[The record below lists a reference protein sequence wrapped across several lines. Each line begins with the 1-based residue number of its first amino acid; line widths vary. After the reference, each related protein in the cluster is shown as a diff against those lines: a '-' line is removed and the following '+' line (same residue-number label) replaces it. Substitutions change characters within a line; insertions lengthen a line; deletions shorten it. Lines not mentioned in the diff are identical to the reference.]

1 MLLIVNLSSRG
12 ESFPVEAFEQVD
24 MVLAKAGFKKE
35 VRSVVKP
42 GKEFSAT
49 YEGPDS
55 DKAYLE
61 AALRPISEKN
71 EINISVES
79 EESVR
84 FP

>member
-1 MLLIVNLSSRG
+1 MLLIVKLSSRG
-12 ESFPVEAFEQVD
+12 QGFPVEAFEQVD
-24 MVLAKAGFKKE
+24 VVLAKAGYRKE

-49 YEGPDS
+49 YDGPDS

-61 AALRPISEKN
+61 SVLRPIAERN

-79 EESVR
+79 EETVR